1 LSGES
6 LSASD
11 IDSKPGLA
19 SDLNVTAKKLLQK
32 NGVPVEQYRRM
43 VRAYAVNKSLQQ
55 NKAQLSGLITNI
67 LDLLAW
73 LNEKKIAMRDLKP
86 DNLLV
91 AGNPSKFPQ
100 FLESAALYSIGL
112 IDVETAVSFDAEEM
126 EKIKQPPLG
135 GTPSFSTL
143 THVLRNDTLTTIFK
157 DLPLILHLQDWY
169 AAIGMIYAIVTGE
182 RLFDRTAKT
191 LLKLKAGIKNHP
203 KKKEKPLELL
213 EEASRTFWKEAS
225 WEFESKIQE
234 NEKRL
239 NYISVITTKESKALL
254 IRLIAG
260 TQKPLAK
267 AIQDNIASQKIFKG
281 DKSKKSLY
289 AASYLKLSHF
299 KRKFMDDTAKN
310 LQSEEREAAAKI
322 LDELIY
328 LKKQTAQL
336 ISALN
341 ALQKSVPIISAY
353 DLLNALFNIVLFSM
367 HQCKWG
373 RP

>member
-1 LSGES
+1 
-6 LSASD
+6 
-11 IDSKPGLA
+11 
-19 SDLNVTAKKLLQK
+19 
-32 NGVPVEQYRRM
+32 
-43 VRAYAVNKSLQQ
+43 
-55 NKAQLSGLITNI
+55 
-67 LDLLAW
+67 
-73 LNEKKIAMRDLKP
+73 
-86 DNLLV
+86 
-91 AGNPSKFPQ
+91 
-100 FLESAALYSIGL
+100 
-112 IDVETAVSFDAEEM
+112 
-126 EKIKQPPLG
+126 
-135 GTPSFSTL
+135 
-143 THVLRNDTLTTIFK
+143 
-157 DLPLILHLQDWY
+157 
-169 AAIGMIYAIVTGE
+169 
-182 RLFDRTAKT
+182 
-191 LLKLKAGIKNHP
+191 
-203 KKKEKPLELL
+203 LELL